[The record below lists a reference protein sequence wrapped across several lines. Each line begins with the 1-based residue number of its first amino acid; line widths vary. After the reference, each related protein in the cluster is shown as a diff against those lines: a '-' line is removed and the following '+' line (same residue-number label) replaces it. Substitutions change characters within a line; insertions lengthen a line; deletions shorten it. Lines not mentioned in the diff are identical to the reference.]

1 MTLKNEEKK
10 ETLTLKEVGKYIF
23 FIFLS
28 LGVGSCYRYF
38 EGAGQSTNEIKTL
51 NTRIDKEIELLNV
64 HRGIQDG
71 KILDLEGRTKK
82 LQESRDELSKFYVT
96 RPEFNRIIDEQKQLL
111 EKMDGKLDKL
121 TDRIYDK

>member
-1 MTLKNEEKK
+1 MTLNNEEKK
-10 ETLTLKEVGKYIF
+10 ETVTLKEVGKYIF

-28 LGVGSCYRYF
+28 LAAGNCYRYF
-38 EGAGQSTNEIKTL
+38 EGAGQSPNEIKSL
-51 NTRIDKEIELLNV
+51 NTRIDKEVELLNV

-71 KILDLEGRTKK
+71 KILDLESRTKK

-121 TDRIYDK
+121 TDKIYDK